1 MPDNRIN
8 GRFPEIVA
16 LLLAVV
22 ALITFRP
29 HRLHRLLAWSGA
41 KWSHFSRVGPVKK
54 PETKHLIEVSDKTPL
69 PPANNAQKT
78 TLAELLDE
86 RWQIEAMASEG
97 AQLIDSRQK
106 SDFARDHD
114 RRAVNVP
121 YLTKDDS
128 FDLKSLPKDKERRL
142 VFYGYSALD
151 RAPLRAMTRAALA
164 GWKHVYWYREGELG
178 IKDISMNTPE
188 SYPGLRVV
196 QASQI
201 PRLLKRKH
209 ALPIAIQIDDKYSAE
224 TLPGSIAVSSSTDT
238 LPLAMDADTLSK
250 FPPDLE
256 MRAFPRSKSVPLV
269 IYGNDRQDWRAFRVA
284 VWFKSAGWP
293 VYWYRGGALDW
304 SALQNTSRLQ

>member
-1 MPDNRIN
+1 MPDDRNN
-8 GRFPEIVA
+8 GRFLEILA
-16 LLLAVV
+16 LLLV
-22 ALITFRP
+22 AAAYIAFHP
-29 HRLHRLLAWSGA
+29 HRIHRLLARSTS
-41 KWSHFSRVGPVKK
+41 KWSHFSRIAPAKT
-54 PETKHLIEVSDKTPL
+54 PQTKHLAEVPDKTPL
-69 PPANNAQKT
+69 PPPNNTQNAT
-78 TLAELLDE
+78 FAELLDE

-114 RRAVNVP
+114 RRAMNVP
-121 YLTKDDS
+121 YLGKDDS
-128 FDLKSLPKDKERRL
+128 FDLKSLPEDKEKRL

-178 IKDISMNTPE
+178 IKDISMSTPE
-188 SYPGLRVV
+188 SYPGLPVV
-196 QASQI
+196 GASQI
-201 PRLLKRKH
+201 PRLLKRRH
-209 ALPIAIQIDDKYSAE
+209 ALPIAIEIDDKYSAE
-224 TLPGSIAVSSSTDT
+224 TLPGSVSVSSSTDT
-238 LPLAMDADTLSK
+238 LPFATDEDTLNK

-284 VWFKSAGWP
+284 VWFKNAGWP

-304 SALQNTSRLQ
+304 SALQNAPRAE